1 MENVDIPIEE
11 SGINLKAS
19 IYYSEKTPERAPFI
33 VNVAGLNQH
42 RGSYLENYFS
52 EQFASRGFYVLGYDH
67 RAHGETKKQTGS
79 SWLKQMKEIFN
90 DINRVISWIL
100 KTQTDRLFNDKI
112 TLFGRSLGGAVIL
125 THGYNDDRVFKLIA
139 LCTRY
144 DYHTTTVKFPEDVI
158 LKVSPRYVVVK
169 EKNNDSRILVA
180 HCKDDKFIPFENLN
194 LIKEHFG
201 LTDKNVI
208 QYETGG
214 HSFKGHREE
223 IIQIVI
229 DFIGLQNMLK
239 VGK

>member
-1 MENVDIPIEE
+1 VIKIEIQVENIDIPIEE

-19 IYYSEKTPERAPFI
+19 IYTTEKTPERAPFI

-42 RGSYLENYFS
+42 RASYLEKFFS

-100 KTQTDRLFNDKI
+100 NTQTDRLLDDKI
-112 TLFGRSLGGAVIL
+112 ALFGRSLGGAMIL
-125 THGYNDDRVFKLIA
+125 THGYDDERVFKLIA
-139 LCTRY
+139 LATRY

-158 LKVSPRYVVVK
+158 LKVSPRYVRVK
-169 EKNNDSRILVA
+169 EKNNDSRILVF

-194 LIKEHFG
+194 QIKEHFG
-201 LTDKNVI
+201 LNDKNV
-208 QYETGG
+208 YEYDTGG

-223 IIQIVI
+223 IIQIAV
-229 DFIGLQNMLK
+229 DFIGL
-239 VGK
+239 